1 MTRIIDKKIRQQTR
15 KRRSSSVKG
24 SSERPRVALSESN
37 RYLRVQAIDDTVGH
51 TLLYSST
58 EDFSKENNNF
68 SRKNKDYARKLGEDF
83 ADKLKKAGVE
93 KIVFDRNGRPY
104 RGRKKRQTSSAHLPQ
119 GKIEVFCQTM
129 RELGINF

>member
-1 MTRIIDKKIRQQTR
+1 MTTSIDKKIRRKSR
-15 KRRSSSVKG
+15 KRRSALIKG
-24 SSERPRVALSESN
+24 SKERPRVVLSESN

-58 EDFSKENNNF
+58 EDFLEENNNF
-68 SRKNKDYARKLGEDF
+68 SRKNKDYAKKLGELF
-83 ADKLKKAGVE
+83 AEKLKKEGKE

-104 RGRKKRQTSSAHLPQ
+104 H
-119 GKIEVFCQTM
+119 GKAGVFCQTM